1 MSSAHRDGF
10 TLIELLIVI
19 ALVFILST
27 LGMNQ
32 YASYRMKGYN
42 TAASSDLLIFKGAM
56 EAYFAEQHSYPD

>member
-1 MSSAHRDGF
+1 MSFAHRDGF

-56 EAYFAEQHSYPD
+56 EAYFAEQHGYPD